1 MELHVLEAPGEGNA
15 NERLRFHVGR
25 GQPSSRDPHNK
36 QMRFYLVDRS
46 PSRRGTVYG
55 CVLAEVLARAGAD
68 RIFVWGSPA
77 GRSRRQWAAA
87 RWSAERSAVGTADG
101 RL

>member
-1 MELHVLEAPGEGNA
+1 MAVTKTMELHVLEAPGEGNA

-87 RWSAERSAVGTADG
+87 R
-101 RL
+101 